1 MEECYIRGHC
11 MYHGPVIEEAHEHQR
26 GQKKGPVTGRCR
38 DGVRC
43 DWRGKGSQITIRRPF

>member
-1 MEECYIRGHC
+1 
-11 MYHGPVIEEAHEHQR
+11 MYHGPVIDEAHEHQR

-43 DWRGKGSQITIRRPF
+43 DWRGKGSQTTIRWPF